1 MRIQRFSPS
10 SLFCWARQLF
20 LGIPPFISDPGNLC
34 RSFAS
39 PPEYTY
45 VYVYFFCIDGSIALL
60 SSSLTGQI
68 WDGLI
73 WVFSNYS
80 ELNDVAKETMSILG
94 YAMPSGGSDV
104 VWINDDTIATANDN
118 GEVGFN
124 DLRKL
129 LFCNVMFLFL
139 KVVQK

>member
-1 MRIQRFSPS
+1 MT
-10 SLFCWARQLF
+10 
-20 LGIPPFISDPGNLC
+20 LGIFVDLLQVLLSIRICILYE
-34 RSFAS
+34 FLL
-39 PPEYTY
+39 
-45 VYVYFFCIDGSIALL
+45 YFFCIDGSIALL

-129 LFCNVMFLFL
+129 LFCNVMLLFL